1 MKIKI
6 EIIII
11 GMLLVSLS
19 GCVNSNVYPGTFKLG
34 DPPTQTLELRD
45 DGTYLFTPEDPT
57 HASKGTYVRRGDK
70 IELTGVFGL
79 TSVMNITDKGLIGTN
94 GNLWVKV
101 PNS

>member
-34 DPPTQTLELRD
+34 DPPTQTLDLRD
-45 DGTYLFTPEDPT
+45 DGTYLLIPEDPT
-57 HASKGTYVRRGDK
+57 HTSKGTYVRRGDK
-70 IELTGVFGL
+70 IELTGVFGI
-79 TSVMNITDKGLIGTN
+79 TSVMTISNTGLIDSDGDI
-94 GNLWVKV
+94 WVKV
-101 PNS
+101 SNS

>member
-1 MKIKI
+1 MKI

-19 GCVNSNVYPGTFKLG
+19 GCIDSNIYPGTFELG

-45 DGTYLFTPEDPT
+45 DGTYLLIPADAKYIEKG
-57 HASKGTYVRRGDK
+57 SYIKKGTK
-70 IELTGVFGL
+70 IEFTDALGFTEIMTITERGL
-79 TSVMNITDKGLIGTN
+79 VGTN
-94 GNLWVKV
+94 GNLWVRV

>member
-6 EIIII
+6 EIIIV

-19 GCVNSNVYPGTFKLG
+19 GCVNSNVYPGIFKLG

-45 DGTYLFTPEDPT
+45 DGTYLLIPADAKYTEKGVYVKRGNKLEFTD
-57 HASKGTYVRRGDK
+57 A
-70 IELTGVFGL
+70 LGL
-79 TSVMNITDKGLIGTN
+79 TEIMTITEKGLLANN
-94 GNLWVKV
+94 GNLWAKV